1 MGVGWP
7 HRQHVGGAIFI
18 YESLMCGEGPHREV
32 WGCGWELHSD
42 PHTWGL
48 NILKGAS
55 MKKSVVRAIMMMGI
69 ITAVVIGLGFNLNL
83 VGTMLNAPSMIANLL
98 APFVLLCG
106 VTVGGTILY
115 WSFRSLFD
123 N

>member
-1 MGVGWP
+1 
-7 HRQHVGGAIFI
+7 
-18 YESLMCGEGPHREV
+18 
-32 WGCGWELHSD
+32 
-42 PHTWGL
+42 
-48 NILKGAS
+48 

-98 APFVLLCG
+98 APVVLLCG